1 MLRQGSWAKGEE
13 ESTFAPKF
21 SLVAHFSLEQEP
33 EPLQESFGQEPT
45 VRGLVEWWQPGWFG
59 SVLSVQYIQY
69 ELDQAITLYL
79 SKARDL
85 CWMDFSQHG
94 LKWKLMPYRKSDVS
108 LAKKFD
114 PIISEVQVKHKE
126 SNIEKA

>member
-1 MLRQGSWAKGEE
+1 MKMQLSYFRQ
-13 ESTFAPKF
+13 
-21 SLVAHFSLEQEP
+21 
-33 EPLQESFGQEPT
+33 
-45 VRGLVEWWQPGWFG
+45 WQKKHDDVHLFK
-59 SVLSVQYIQY
+59 LIQF